1 MSGLPTHLPR
11 RRRSLSC
18 PTIILTL
25 WLLFL
30 LTAVAP
36 LLISTP
42 AYAAPTMMLPTPP
55 GEAWKIIQG
64 YGCGTHNAWDRFSLD
79 LASVDGSTYG
89 APVRAVADGTI
100 WVHDGSSG
108 TLILDHGDNFYTMY
122 THMQRLMATRAGTF
136 FAQGSKIGEVGDV
149 GTRGNPHLHF
159 TAFTA
164 SSYSM
169 GSWRSQPLS
178 FSNGPALPELG
189 GCNQHFGRVLT
200 AGSLPAPEIS
210 FSAPIEPQRWY
221 NADARI
227 EFTTRYATDGLGQGW
242 DMEPPADAPMFA
254 RASAGY
260 ANVADKGEGM
270 HTLWVRAFARDGR
283 QTMASFGPVG
293 YDITPPDPLKPISI
307 TVVLSATMNTLSWP
321 ASHDALSG
329 LAGYR
334 IYLGPLLN
342 GEAER
347 FVDRAEL
354 SVKDLSPGRYF
365 LRAQPL
371 DQAGNSGKWATVAT
385 VEVWE

>member
-122 THMQRLMATRAGTF
+122 THMQRLMATR
-136 FAQGSKIGEVGDV
+136 GDV
-149 GTRGNPHLHF
+149 LRP
-159 TAFTA
+159 
-164 SSYSM
+164 
-169 GSWRSQPLS
+169 
-178 FSNGPALPELG
+178 
-189 GCNQHFGRVLT
+189 
-200 AGSLPAPEIS
+200 
-210 FSAPIEPQRWY
+210 
-221 NADARI
+221 
-227 EFTTRYATDGLGQGW
+227 GQQDW
-242 DMEPPADAPMFA
+242 
-254 RASAGY
+254 
-260 ANVADKGEGM
+260 
-270 HTLWVRAFARDGR
+270 
-283 QTMASFGPVG
+283 
-293 YDITPPDPLKPISI
+293 
-307 TVVLSATMNTLSWP
+307 
-321 ASHDALSG
+321 
-329 LAGYR
+329 
-334 IYLGPLLN
+334 
-342 GEAER
+342 
-347 FVDRAEL
+347 
-354 SVKDLSPGRYF
+354 
-365 LRAQPL
+365 
-371 DQAGNSGKWATVAT
+371 
-385 VEVWE
+385 